1 MSPKDSDRRG
11 KEKEE
16 IPKDSDRRG
25 KEFPKDSDR
34 RGKEKEEI
42 PKDSDRRGRRK
53 GNAIKDKTKE
63 ERPSSIPLSRP
74 SVAPNNTGTPSTIN
88 H

>member
-1 MSPKDSDRRG
+1 MS
-11 KEKEE
+11 
-16 IPKDSDRRG
+16 PKDSDRRG

-34 RGKEKEEI
+34 RGKEF

-53 GNAIKDKTKE
+53 GNTIKGKTKE
-63 ERPSSIPLSRP
+63 EGPSSIPLSLPIRRPEQHRP
-74 SVAPNNTGTPSTIN
+74 SIT